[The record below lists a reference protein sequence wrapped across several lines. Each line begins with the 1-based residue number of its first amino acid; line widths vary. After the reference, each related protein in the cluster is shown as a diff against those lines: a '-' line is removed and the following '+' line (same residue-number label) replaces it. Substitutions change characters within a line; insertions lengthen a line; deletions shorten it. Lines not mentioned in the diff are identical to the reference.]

1 MFRNR
6 AGVAELADAQD
17 LGSCGVTPVE
27 VQLLSP
33 APVATPVLS
42 PIEQVLP
49 PRRARVRAALKLSLH
64 RPIVTPVDW
73 LLHHMN

>member
-1 MFRNR
+1 
-6 AGVAELADAQD
+6 
-17 LGSCGVTPVE
+17 
-27 VQLLSP
+27 
-33 APVATPVLS
+33 
-42 PIEQVLP
+42 LP